1 MHKLEELKEMLCEE
15 LEEYGSKDKLDM
27 GGLEIVDKLAHAIK
41 NIDKIID
48 SEYSERGG
56 SYRGNYGYEGNYGY
70 RGNYGER
77 GSYGEGSYRGNYGEE
92 SYRGNYGERRGRG
105 RNARRD
111 SMGRY
116 ASADMRQELE
126 RLMDEAPDE
135 ETRMKLER
143 FMQSM

>member
-15 LEEYGSKDKLDM
+15 LEEYGSKEKLDM

-41 NIDKIID
+41 NIDKIMEA
-48 SEYSERGG
+48 EYSEGRSYRG
-56 SYRGNYGYEGNYGY
+56 SYRGN
-70 RGNYGER
+70 
-77 GSYGEGSYRGNYGEE
+77 YGEGSYRGNYGEGSYRGYGEE
-92 SYRGNYGERRGRG
+92 SYRSSYARGRG

-116 ASADMRQELE
+116 ARADMKEEIE

>member
-1 MHKLEELKEMLCEE
+1 MHRLEELKEMLCEE
-15 LEEYGSKDKLDM
+15 LEEYGSKEKLDM

-48 SEYSERGG
+48 KEDGYSERRYSERGMYDG
-56 SYRGNYGYEGNYGY
+56 
-70 RGNYGER
+70 R
-77 GSYGEGSYRGNYGEE
+77 GSYADSYGDSYGRY
-92 SYRGNYGERRGRG
+92 STRRGRTG
-105 RNARRD
+105 NVRRE

-116 ASADMRQELE
+116 ARATDMRMEIE

>member
-1 MHKLEELKEMLCEE
+1 MNKLYDLKEMLCEE
-15 LEEYGSKDKLDM
+15 LEEYGTKDKLDM
-27 GGLEIVDKLAHAIK
+27 GGLEIVDKLAHAVK
-41 NIDKIID
+41 NIDKIIE
-48 SEYSERGG
+48 SENYSERD
-56 SYRGNYGYEGNYGY
+56 SYRDSYGYEGGYGNRGSY
-70 RGNYGER
+70 RR
-77 GSYGEGSYRGNYGEE
+77 GSYGYEGE
-92 SYRGNYGERRGRG
+92 SYRRGRG

-116 ASADMRQELE
+116 ASANMREEIE

>member
-1 MHKLEELKEMLCEE
+1 MHKLYDLKDMLCEE
-15 LEEYGSKDKLDM
+15 LEEYADKGKLDM

-48 SEYSERGG
+48 KEDGYSERRYSERGM
-56 SYRGNYGYEGNYGY
+56 YEGNY
-70 RGNYGER
+70 R
-77 GSYGEGSYRGNYGEE
+77 GSYGDSYGRDGY
-92 SYRGNYGERRGRG
+92 STRRGRG

-116 ASADMRQELE
+116 SSAGDMRMEIE

-143 FMQSM
+143 FMQSMQTEKCSNILLLGF

>member
-15 LEEYGSKDKLDM
+15 LEEYGTKDKLDM

-41 NIDKIID
+41 NIDKIME
-48 SEYSERGG
+48 SEYSERG
-56 SYRGNYGYEGNYGY
+56 SYRGSYGYEGNY
-70 RGNYGER
+70 R
-77 GSYGEGSYRGNYGEE
+77 GSYGDGSYRGNYGEE
-92 SYRGNYGERRGRG
+92 SYRGSYARGRG

-116 ASADMRQELE
+116 ASADMRQEIE

-135 ETRMKLER
+135 ATRMKLER

>member
-1 MHKLEELKEMLCEE
+1 MHKLEELKDMLCEE
-15 LEEYGSKDKLDM
+15 LEEYGSKEKLDM

-41 NIDKIID
+41 NIDKIMEA
-48 SEYSERGG
+48 EYSEGRSYRG
-56 SYRGNYGYEGNYGY
+56 SYRGNYGEGSYRGNYGEGSY

-77 GSYGEGSYRGNYGEE
+77 GSYGEASYA
-92 SYRGNYGERRGRG
+92 RGRG

-116 ASADMRQELE
+116 ARADMREEIE

>member
-1 MHKLEELKEMLCEE
+1 MHKLYDLKDMLCEE
-15 LEEYGSKDKLDM
+15 LEEYADKGKLDM

-48 SEYSERGG
+48 KEDGYSERRYSERGM
-56 SYRGNYGYEGNYGY
+56 YEGNY
-70 RGNYGER
+70 R
-77 GSYGEGSYRGNYGEE
+77 GSYGDSYGRDGY
-92 SYRGNYGERRGRG
+92 STRRGRG

-116 ASADMRQELE
+116 SSAGDMRMEIE

>member
-1 MHKLEELKEMLCEE
+1 MHRLEELKEMLCEE
-15 LEEYGSKDKLDM
+15 LEEYGSKEKLDM

-41 NIDKIID
+41 NIDKIMD
-48 SEYSERGG
+48 SEYSEGRSYRNAYRENYGDG
-56 SYRGNYGYEGNYGY
+56 SYRGNYGD
-70 RGNYGER
+70 
-77 GSYGEGSYRGNYGEE
+77 E
-92 SYRGNYGERRGRG
+92 SYRMNYGERRGRG

-116 ASADMRQELE
+116 ASADMRMEIE

>member
-1 MHKLEELKEMLCEE
+1 MHKLYDLKDMLCEE
-15 LEEYGSKDKLDM
+15 LEEYADKGKLDM

-48 SEYSERGG
+48 KEDGYSERRYSERGM
-56 SYRGNYGYEGNYGY
+56 YEGNY
-70 RGNYGER
+70 R
-77 GSYGEGSYRGNYGEE
+77 GSYGDSYGRDGY
-92 SYRGNYGERRGRG
+92 STRRGRG

-116 ASADMRQELE
+116 SSAGDMRMEIE

-143 FMQSM
+143 FMQSMQTKK